1 MSKRGIITVI
11 SGFSGAGKGT
21 VVNELV
27 KRYGYA
33 VSISATTRSPREG
46 EKEGV
51 HYFFKTKE
59 QFETMIKNEELM
71 EYACYIDN
79 YYGTPKE
86 YVMQKLEQGMDVILE
101 IEMQGA
107 LKVKE
112 HFPDVSLVFI
122 TPPDAK
128 KLRERLEGRGTEEPE
143 IIEKRMTRAAE
154 ECSYMDK
161 YEYIVINDALDDCV
175 EQVHTL
181 IQSIHLERRNQQEQI
196 AKMKKSFA
204 EHVIS

>member
-1 MSKRGIITVI
+1 MSKKGIITVI

-21 VVNELV
+21 VVSELV
-27 KRYGYA
+27 SRYGYA
-33 VSISATTRSPREG
+33 LSISATTREPRTG

-59 QFETMIKNEELM
+59 QFEKMIEDGEFM
-71 EYACYIDN
+71 EYAHYVGN

-86 YVMQKLEQGMDVILE
+86 YVMQQIEKGVDVVLE

-112 HFPDVSLVFI
+112 RFPDVSLIFI
-122 TPPDAK
+122 TPPDARV
-128 KLRERLEGRGTEEPE
+128 LRERLEGRGTEEPDV
-143 IIEKRMTRAAE
+143 IEKRLRRAAE

-161 YEYIVINDALDDCV
+161 YEYIVINDDIESCV
-175 EQVHTL
+175 EQVHRL
-181 IQSIHLERRNQQEQI
+181 IQSIHLETRNQQEQI
-196 AKMKKSFA
+196 LRMKESFA
-204 EHVIS
+204 GNI